1 MRQLAVSLFV
11 AWMLSWSAPVVAQ
24 DTQVSG
30 DEVKV
35 KLVIV
40 DTLVMNKQGVTVPDL
55 TQDDFKL
62 TIGGED
68 VEIDTFDLHCP
79 GGAVADPLEVKKW
92 TKPRAKT
99 PGIELSHKI
108 VFVIDYYSLS
118 VPDRKVVLDSI
129 QAMLQLWKPEKEE
142 VMIAA
147 IADGLR
153 IEQRF
158 TTDRQALLR
167 TLRRMEHDITL
178 WAREFTTTSG
188 RLWFDDLV
196 TLNDVLAAY
205 DGSKGVVF
213 FSDVV
218 NRGSTTA
225 GTAPSKSQD
234 LWYQDVTQRATI
246 ARAAFYPTFSTGLSR
261 NRGGGGSLDSLARLA
276 NETGGRMPPNTSF
289 DLSISYA
296 RAQRDLSCRYS
307 LGVYVDP
314 DEVTKPKKLR
324 VHVDRE
330 DTQVRFP
337 ESIRLWSDDE
347 IRKSR
352 ESAAF
357 ADPENFESALVRAFA
372 FPIRMKSNKSWDT
385 LLAGSFDV
393 PVPAEGIE
401 LQVGA
406 TLSKNQLQTTIAKAT
421 QTVAIPAP
429 ADGKAGSVPVTVIG
443 DRTLKAGQYYL
454 TVVASL
460 PGGKERVASAQ
471 VDITVPQ
478 IPEGL
483 IVLRGPILARIVRNG
498 ILVRADKKDD
508 ETNPNLAVLKDL
520 MGEHGSFEPL
530 LVHQVES
537 VDTIVSLWEACTAG
551 KGAPEG
557 PAVVERRI
565 VGEDGQV
572 ALQLDPVPLEMQGNK
587 KIRCAGKLDH
597 FEASE
602 LGPGEYTVEVE
613 IKDTQKG
620 DLIAKGS
627 VPLLVEEGLER

>member
-24 DTQVSG
+24 DTQVPG

-62 TIGGED
+62 TVGGED
-68 VEIDTFDLHCP
+68 VEIDTFDVNCP

-92 TKPRAKT
+92 TKPRPKT
-99 PGIELSHKI
+99 PGVELNHKI

-167 TLRRMEHDITL
+167 TLRRMEHDLTL
-178 WAREFTTTSG
+178 WARDFTTTSG
-188 RLWFDDLV
+188 RLWFDDLA

-218 NRGSTTA
+218 NRGTT
-225 GTAPSKSQD
+225 QD
-234 LWYQDVTQRATI
+234 LWYEDVTQRATI
-246 ARAAFYPTFSTGLSR
+246 ARAAFYPTFSAGMSTYQGS
-261 NRGGGGSLDSLARLA
+261 GGSLDSLDRLA

-296 RAQRDLSCRYS
+296 RAQRDLSCRYA
-307 LGVYVDP
+307 LGFYVDP
-314 DEVTKPKKLR
+314 DDVTKPKNLR

-337 ESIRLWSDDE
+337 EMIRLWSEDE
-347 IRKSR
+347 VRQSR
-352 ESAAF
+352 EKAAF
-357 ADPENFESALVRAFA
+357 ADAENFESALVRAFA

-401 LQVGA
+401 LKVGA

-421 QTVAIPAP
+421 ETVAIPAP
-429 ADGKAGSVPVTVIG
+429 ADGKAGSVPVTVVG
-443 DRTLKAGQYYL
+443 DRTLKSGQYYL
-454 TVVASL
+454 TVVGSL
-460 PGGKERVASAQ
+460 PGGKARVASAR

-483 IVLRGPILARIVRNG
+483 IVLRGPILARIVRTG

-530 LVHQVES
+530 LVHQVEP

-551 KGAPEG
+551 KGVPEV

-565 VGEDGQV
+565 VGEDGRV
-572 ALQLDPVPLEMQGNK
+572 ALQLDPVPLEMTGNK
-587 KIRCAGKLDH
+587 KIRCGGKLDH
-597 FEASE
+597 FEASK
-602 LGPGEYTVEVE
+602 LSPGEYTVDVE

-620 DLIAKGS
+620 ELIAKGS
-627 VPLLVEEGLER
+627 VPLLVE